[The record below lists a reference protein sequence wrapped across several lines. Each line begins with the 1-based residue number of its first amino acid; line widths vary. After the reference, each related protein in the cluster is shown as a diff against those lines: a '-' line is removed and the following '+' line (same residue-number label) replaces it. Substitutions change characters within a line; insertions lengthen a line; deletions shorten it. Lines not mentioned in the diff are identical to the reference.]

1 MLGNHKGFCRL
12 FNDCN
17 INSNL
22 LQRRIVDTETHAELH
37 KVGASRV
44 GEEPLKSHAKSLVN
58 EDLEERNQVI
68 TEEIREWR
76 GASESKLNEKMLYV
90 KLSFRNIFIKT
101 FMLVLQKSK
110 SM

>member
-1 MLGNHKGFCRL
+1 MLGNHKEFCRL

-68 TEEIREWR
+68 TEEIREWH